1 MSTSANIGEL
11 DSRQTRET
19 LIFGNLALLQVQ
31 ALIVSLFA
39 GILAFI
45 LGIGRPGE
53 VKEESVVRRLW
64 PRRVI
69 HSHPKVDATLRLRN
83 SYFEFVLVI
92 ATAMLSA
99 SLSSAILGSFMC
111 ALIVMTRQ
119 AGLNPDNIASPL
131 AGSLGDLL
139 TLSLLGLIGSFL
151 VRFEGTILAS
161 LILLGLVIACVTC
174 FIVTYRN
181 AYVRELLSSGWIPL
195 LIAMFISSGAG
206 LVLDAFVQKYQG
218 FALLTPVA
226 TGLPGACSAIFVSR
240 ISTTLHSGKK
250 VHRSSTSSSSS
261 PTSFSRLRYLLADY
275 QLTEGW
281 LVPCT
286 LFSIGLSVMVIFVI
300 FVHITGQMS
309 FGWPFYLSFVLLSA
323 LSLSTSLAISH
334 LITLALW
341 RRDYDPDIYCLPYVT
356 SLVDVLG
363 QGLLVVTYFL
373 AHILGDTI
381 TAAIDG
387 GTGG

>member
-1 MSTSANIGEL
+1 
-11 DSRQTRET
+11 
-19 LIFGNLALLQVQ
+19 
-31 ALIVSLFA
+31 
-39 GILAFI
+39 
-45 LGIGRPGE
+45 
-53 VKEESVVRRLW
+53 
-64 PRRVI
+64 
-69 HSHPKVDATLRLRN
+69 
-83 SYFEFVLVI
+83 
-92 ATAMLSA
+92 
-99 SLSSAILGSFMC
+99 
-111 ALIVMTRQ
+111 MTRQ